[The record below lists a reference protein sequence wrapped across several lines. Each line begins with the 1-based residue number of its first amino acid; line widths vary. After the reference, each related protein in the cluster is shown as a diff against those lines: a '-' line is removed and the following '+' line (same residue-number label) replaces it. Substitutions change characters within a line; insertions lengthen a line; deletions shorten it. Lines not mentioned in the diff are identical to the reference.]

1 MTMVMLHRGRLFIG
15 LVAILLF
22 VSCSEKKNDDKT
34 VIFKAISKH
43 SIGRIEY
50 AKIYNNI
57 VDTLNFWKSNNLFGT
72 SVTCNYSSFQVDSLL
87 CFNKE
92 KNRLI
97 TCILERECRED
108 YADGIIFFYGAKI
121 KGKWCFFAGGFICI
135 PREYYVSKDKVNEPL
150 SFTKLHEIA
159 MKEVFGGYLKQSNKG
174 KWEINDAFF
183 HEFDASN
190 WVAFSDR
197 ESDQNGFTSCANAN
211 NIKDYLECCYRKTA
225 EKVWITEKQYV
236 IEAVPIY
243 ESIHSKKSRRI
254 LEKGERIRVFEYVD
268 GGKWCRI
275 LSAHNESTCSFIQ
288 RKYIS
293 IKIPKLNRVEFDRRV
308 VSQSN

>member
-1 MTMVMLHRGRLFIG
+1 MEL
-15 LVAILLF
+15 
-22 VSCSEKKNDDKT
+22 K
-34 VIFKAISKH
+34 FKDN
-43 SIGRIEY
+43 G
-50 AKIYNNI
+50 
-57 VDTLNFWKSNNLFGT
+57 
-72 SVTCNYSSFQVDSLL
+72 
-87 CFNKE
+87 
-92 KNRLI
+92 
-97 TCILERECRED
+97 
-108 YADGIIFFYGAKI
+108 FF
-121 KGKWCFFAGGFICI
+121 FSGGFICI

-236 IEAVPIY
+236 IEAAPIY
-243 ESIHSKKSRRI
+243 ESIHSKKTRRI

-293 IKIPKLNRVEFDRRV
+293 IKIPKLNRVEFDRWV